1 MALYGDATTPR
12 AFFWGGGGVGG
23 GLKCLLPYY
32 CGCEFLAIL
41 TDLYFLNN
49 LGYV

>member
-1 MALYGDATTPR
+1 MCLWPYMGMSQR
-12 AFFWGGGGVGG
+12 RVLFFWGGG
-23 GLKCLLPYY
+23 LKCPLPYY

>member
-12 AFFWGGGGVGG
+12 GFFGGRGG
-23 GLKCLLPYY
+23 GLKCPLLYY